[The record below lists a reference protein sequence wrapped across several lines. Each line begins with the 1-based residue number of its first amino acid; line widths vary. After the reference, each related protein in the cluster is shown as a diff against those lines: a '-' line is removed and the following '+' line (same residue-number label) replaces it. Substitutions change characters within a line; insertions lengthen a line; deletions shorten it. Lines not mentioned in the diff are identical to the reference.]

1 MGWGLPGVVSW
12 AASDWCLGRCL
23 VLPWCFAGWMSG
35 APGCL
40 GCLGCLRHGAA
51 WGCLRVCFEIF
62 VFLRKTTLE
71 KLISFV
77 RAVEQRRWQ
86 TCVYVMIQLI
96 VFIEIK
102 VSLFFTH
109 SVFFVCSGKTML
121 EELISFKCGVDGE
134 LISSTNQSWASKKM
148 KVSC

>member
-1 MGWGLPGVVSW
+1 MFK
-12 AASDWCLGRCL
+12 DI
-23 VLPWCFAGWMSG
+23 
-35 APGCL
+35 
-40 GCLGCLRHGAA
+40 
-51 WGCLRVCFEIF
+51 EIF

-134 LISSTNQSWASKKM
+134 LISSTNQSWASKNL

>member
-1 MGWGLPGVVSW
+1 
-12 AASDWCLGRCL
+12 
-23 VLPWCFAGWMSG
+23 MSG

-51 WGCLRVCFEIF
+51 WGCLRVCFDFF

-86 TCVYVMIQLI
+86 TCVYVMIKLI